1 MIGTQR
7 APCET
12 PSAIPPSGRDPR
24 WVLPTSILGSSLGLI
39 DSSVVNVALPRMQ
52 AELDTGF
59 VTSQWIVNGY
69 MLMLASLILFG
80 GSVGDAF
87 GQRRTFIFGL
97 AGFASAS
104 VACGLAPNG
113 ITLVAFR
120 CLQGAAAAFLIP
132 SSLALIGGA
141 FSGEDRGRAVGTWAA
156 AGALTSALGPPVGGW
171 LVDVVGWR
179 SIFLLNAPIAV
190 VAFVLA
196 VKVRP
201 DQLSLRSAGLDIA
214 GPVLAVLCLGLISYG
229 LIVAGTGA
237 LSSGSLLV
245 LLAVLT
251 GALLVWQQT
260 RSSQQMIP
268 LRLFLDRQFVVA
280 NAMTLVLYASLTGSL
295 FLLPFVLIYAY
306 DYSAAEAGAAFLPF
320 SAIMAAGSRHAGA
333 MAQRI
338 GSRAMLVAGSLVT
351 AVGYV
356 VFALCAERPEFWLG
370 FFPGLVVTAIGM
382 TLCVAPLTTTI
393 LDSAPDD
400 LGGAASG
407 VNTAVARLGGLVA
420 VAALGFAF
428 GGASLSSLRSDAIVD
443 AYRQTMWAS
452 AALAAVSALIA
463 ATGISASHTPTEN
476 R

>member
-1 MIGTQR
+1 LIGTQR

-12 PSAIPPSGRDPR
+12 PSAIPPSGRDPH

-39 DSSVVNVALPRMQ
+39 DGSVVNVALPKMQ
-52 AELDTGF
+52 ATLDTGF

-104 VACGLAPNG
+104 VACRLAPNG

-120 CLQGAAAAFLIP
+120 RLQGAEASFLIP

-179 SIFLLNAPIAV
+179 SIFFLNAPIAA
-190 VAFVLA
+190 VAFVPA

-201 DQLSLRSAGLDIA
+201 DQLSPRSAGLDLA
-214 GPVLAVLCLGLISYG
+214 GPVLAVLSLGLISYG

-237 LSSGSLLV
+237 LSSGSLSV
-245 LLAVLT
+245 LLAVLM
-251 GALLVWQQT
+251 GALFVSEQT
-260 RSSQQMIP
+260 RSSAQMIP
-268 LRLFLDRQFVVA
+268 LCLFLDRQFVAA
-280 NAMTLVLYASLTGSL
+280 NVMTLVLYASLTGSL

-338 GSRAMLVAGSLVT
+338 GSRAMLAAGRPPS
-351 AVGYV
+351 AV
-356 VFALCAERPEFWLG
+356 ALCAKRPEFWLG

-393 LDSAPDD
+393 LDSAPND
-400 LGGAASG
+400 LGGSASG
-407 VNTAVARLGGLVA
+407 VNTATARLGGLVA

-428 GGASLSSLRSDAIVD
+428 DGASLSTLRSDAIVD

-452 AALAAVSALIA
+452 AALAAVSAVIA
-463 ATGISASHTPTEN
+463 ATGISASHAAAEN
-476 R
+476 DDA

>member
-1 MIGTQR
+1 
-7 APCET
+7 
-12 PSAIPPSGRDPR
+12 
-24 WVLPTSILGSSLGLI
+24 LI
-39 DSSVVNVALPRMQ
+39 DSSVVNVALPKMQ
-52 AELDTGF
+52 ATLDTGF

-87 GQRRTFIFGL
+87 GQRRIFIFGL
-97 AGFASAS
+97 TGFASAS

-132 SSLALIGGA
+132 SSLALIGSA
-141 FSGEDRGRAVGTWAA
+141 FSGEDRGRAIGTWAA
-156 AGALTSALGPPVGGW
+156 AAALTSALGPPVGGW

-179 SIFLLNAPIAV
+179 SIFFLNAPIAA
-190 VAFVLA
+190 VALVLA

-201 DQLSLRSAGLDIA
+201 DQPSPRSAGLDLA

-237 LSSGSLLV
+237 LSSGSLLMLV
-245 LLAVLT
+245 AVLA
-251 GALLVWQQT
+251 GSLFVWEQT
-260 RSSQQMIP
+260 RSSAQMIP

-280 NAMTLVLYASLTGSL
+280 NVMTLVLYASLTGSL

-320 SAIMAAGSRHAGA
+320 SAIMAAGSRRAGA

-338 GSRAMLVAGSLVT
+338 GSRAMLAAGSLVT

-356 VFALCAERPEFWLG
+356 VFALCAERPDF
-370 FFPGLVVTAIGM
+370 
-382 TLCVAPLTTTI
+382 
-393 LDSAPDD
+393 
-400 LGGAASG
+400 
-407 VNTAVARLGGLVA
+407 
-420 VAALGFAF
+420 
-428 GGASLSSLRSDAIVD
+428 
-443 AYRQTMWAS
+443 
-452 AALAAVSALIA
+452 
-463 ATGISASHTPTEN
+463 
-476 R
+476 